1 MKYNLTK
8 LIESTDALFSR
19 IRMFKDIK
27 SSSIILYMENPET
40 MGLQQPDPHGSPQ
53 EALALRQAS

>member
-1 MKYNLTK
+1 MKYNLTE

-19 IRMFKDIK
+19 IKMLKDIK
-27 SSSIILYMENPET
+27 LSSITVYMENPET
-40 MGLQQPDPHGSPQ
+40 MGLQQPDPHGLPQ